1 MGLSV
6 LLACLG
12 EADRNFCGEFID
24 LLSRVWQ
31 FELGNAKTINH
42 WLKLPKNE
50 EKQSI
55 AKYNISRG
63 IFVICLIFYASKEN
77 KIKPALLIYVQ

>member
-6 LLACLG
+6 LLACLWVV
-12 EADRNFCGEFID
+12 ERNFHGVFID
-24 LLSRVWQ
+24 LFSSVWQ

-50 EKQSI
+50 EKQNI

-63 IFVICLIFYASKEN
+63 VFVIYLISSTLKEN